1 MSHSNTQVFENLD
14 DLSVAAARRFEM
26 LARQKVSLGQTFSL
40 ALSGGSTPR
49 RLYQMLADPALCI
62 AWDRVHLFQV
72 DERCV
77 PPDDPE
83 SNYRMIRDALLGRVP
98 IPKDNFHR
106 IAAEREDRDEAARDY
121 AAELARILQPKA
133 GEWPRF
139 DLIFLGMGADG
150 HTASLFPSS
159 AALQERKLW
168 VRANYSERLGK
179 HRITLTFP
187 VLNAASEIIFLVS
200 GEDKAETLWQVLEGR
215 PGIFPAQGVKPQNGL
230 LSWFVDK
237 GSARLLAPSTDGQGA
252 LLD

>member
-1 MSHSNTQVFENLD
+1 MSHPNIQVFENLD
-14 DLSVAAARRFEM
+14 DLSAAAARRFEM
-26 LARQKVSLGQTFSL
+26 LARQKVSPGHVFSV

-49 RLYQMLADPALCI
+49 RLYQMLADPALHVP
-62 AWDRVHLFQV
+62 WDRVHLFQV

-83 SNYRMIRDALLGRVP
+83 SNYRMIREALLSSAP

-121 AAELARILQPKA
+121 AAELGRTLQPK
-133 GEWPRF
+133 GGGWPCF

-159 AALQERKLW
+159 AALLERKLW
-168 VRANYSERLGK
+168 VCPNYSERLGK

-187 VLNAASEIIFLVS
+187 VLNAAAEIIFLVS
-200 GEDKAETLWQVLEGR
+200 GDEKAETLRQVLEGP
-215 PGIFPAQGVKPQNGL
+215 PGIFPAQGVKPHNGL

-237 GSARLLAPSTDGQGA
+237 RSARLLGPSADGQGA